1 MQFALL
7 SPRKIN
13 KSKGKTVSNIVTKVL
28 NNAAGLKK
36 LTEIDGNL
44 IWGTPYCEIKG
55 TMGGVYGI
63 AVEIQDNGDKQKL
76 FEEATKIGA
85 VAKRCKSINDWQPL
99 DKNGKWYPL
108 YWGADLT
115 LGARIRSHARKLT
128 KTNSVYLSK
137 KPFLQG
143 HNIVY
148 GAILCSDYLNVE
160 NALHNDYKDLF
171 KTTNKKQIEKLNG
184 TLNIIPPE
192 N

>member
-1 MQFALL
+1 M
-7 SPRKIN
+7 
-13 KSKGKTVSNIVTKVL
+13 SNIVTEVL
-28 NNAAGLKK
+28 NNAADRKK

-63 AVEIQDNGDKQKL
+63 AVEIQDDGDKQKL

-85 VAKRCKSINDWQPL
+85 VAKRCKSIGDWHPL
-99 DKNGKWYPL
+99 DEGGKWYPL

-115 LGARIRSHARKLT
+115 LGARIRSHARKPA
-128 KTNSVYLSK
+128 KTGSVYLSQK
-137 KPFLQG
+137 SFLQG
-143 HNIVY
+143 HIIVY

-160 NALHNDYKDLF
+160 KDLHNDYKDLF
-171 KTTNKKQIEKLNG
+171 KTTNKKQIEKSNG